1 MSDWIETELAEGQMH
16 DVRHTKRLAR
26 LLDRL
31 SARPVSSIP
40 SACHGWAETVAAY
53 RFLDNPAIGI
63 QDILSGHTHATL
75 ERIRAQAVVLLVQDT
90 TFLDYGTTQPKAG
103 MGTVKIKVHEEYL
116 LHPTVA
122 FTPERVNVGV
132 VGMKVWQRPE
142 QPVAQQRKSKPM
154 AEKESYRW
162 LEGYHCACEVKQA
175 CPATLV
181 VNMADRE
188 GDIQEW
194 FVDVMRR
201 EPGHRAECII
211 RAKENRRLAPGAAQR
226 YLWAEMQ
233 QTGSLGTLTI
243 DLARQPDRPPRP
255 VTLSVTAKPVTFYG
269 ARRPGGKLPPVTV
282 SAVYAQEPSPPEGE
296 EPVEWLLLTS
306 LPVMDFPRAC
316 TVVQWYRCRWEI
328 ELFFRVLKQG
338 CKIEQLRVQTDQR
351 LLNAL
356 AIYLIVAWRIHNI
369 TMASRAYPDVSCEI
383 VFEPREWH
391 TLYTMQHHCYPPPT
405 PPPLREMVRSLAQL
419 GGFLA
424 RKRDGEPGI
433 KTIWQGYQRL
443 HEFIY
448 AVDTYLTVNVVE
460 RSMP

>member
-1 MSDWIETELAEGQMH
+1 
-16 DVRHTKRLAR
+16 
-26 LLDRL
+26 
-31 SARPVSSIP
+31 
-40 SACHGWAETVAAY
+40 
-53 RFLDNPAIGI
+53 
-63 QDILSGHTHATL
+63 
-75 ERIRAQAVVLLVQDT
+75 
-90 TFLDYGTTQPKAG
+90 

-122 FTPERVNVGV
+122 FTPARVNLGV

-142 QPVAQQRKSKPM
+142 QPVAKQRKSKPI

-162 LEGYHCACEVKQA
+162 LEGYQCACAVKQA

-194 FVDVMRR
+194 LVDVLRR
-201 EPGHRAECII
+201 EPGQRAECII

-233 QTGSLGTLTI
+233 QTGALGTLTI

-255 VTLSVTAKPVTFYG
+255 ITLAGTAKPVTFYG
-269 ARRPGGKLPPVTV
+269 ARRPGGKRPPVTV
-282 SAVYAQEPSPPEGE
+282 SAVYAQESSPPQGE
-296 EPVEWLLLTS
+296 APVEWLLLTT
-306 LPVMDFPRAC
+306 LPVTDFLRAC
-316 TVVQWYRCRWEI
+316 TVVHWYRCRWEI
-328 ELFFRVLKQG
+328 EVFFRVLKQG
-338 CKIEQLRVQTDQR
+338 CQIEQLRVQTDQR

-356 AIYLIVAWRIHNI
+356 AMYLIVAWRIHTI
-369 TMASRAYPDVSCEI
+369 TMAGRAYPEVSCEV

-391 TLYTMQHHCYPPPT
+391 MLYTMQHHCPPPPT

-419 GGFLA
+419 GSFLA
-424 RKRDGEPGI
+424 RKGDGEPGL

-443 HEFIY
+443 HDFIY
-448 AVDTYLTVNVVE
+448 AVDTYRIVKGLE
-460 RSMP
+460 RSMG

>member
-1 MSDWIETELAEGQMH
+1 MSDWIEAELAECQMH
-16 DVRHTKRLAR
+16 DARHTKRLAR
-26 LLDRL
+26 LLSRL

-40 SACHGWAETVAAY
+40 AACHGWAETMAAY
-53 RFLDNPAIGI
+53 RFLNNPDISAPE
-63 QDILSGHTHATL
+63 ILSGHTHATL
-75 ERIRAQAVVLLVQDT
+75 ERIRTQEVVLLVQDT
-90 TFLDYGTTQPKAG
+90 TFLNYGTTQPKAG
-103 MGTVKIKVHEEYL
+103 MGTVKIKTREEYL

-122 FTPERVNVGV
+122 FTPERVNLGV
-132 VGMKVWQRPE
+132 IGMKVWQRPE
-142 QPVAQQRKSKPM
+142 QPVAQQRKSKPI
-154 AEKESYRW
+154 AGKESYRW

-181 VNMADRE
+181 VNLADRE

-194 FVDVMRR
+194 FVEVLRR
-201 EPGHRAECII
+201 EPGQRAECII

-233 QTGSLGTLTI
+233 QTCSLGTLTI
-243 DLARQPDRPPRP
+243 ALARQPDRPPRP
-255 VTLSVTAKPVTFYG
+255 VTLAVTAKSVTFYG

-282 SAVYAQEPSPPEGE
+282 SAVYAQEPNPPEGE
-296 EPVEWLLLTS
+296 EAVEWLLLTS
-306 LPVMDFPRAC
+306 LPVTDFPRAC
-316 TVVQWYRCRWEI
+316 LVVQWYRCRWEM

-356 AIYLIVAWRIHNI
+356 ASYVIVAWRLHNI
-369 TMASRAYPDVSCEI
+369 TMAGRAYPEVSCEV
-383 VFEPREWH
+383 VFEPQEWA
-391 TLYTMQHHCYPPPT
+391 TLYTMQHHCHPPPA

-424 RKRDGEPGI
+424 RQGDGEPGI
-433 KTIWQGYQRL
+433 QAIWQGYQRL

-448 AVDTYLTVNVVE
+448 AIETYRTVNAVE
-460 RSMP
+460 RNV

>member
-1 MSDWIETELAEGQMH
+1 MSDWIEAELAEGQMH
-16 DVRHTKRLAR
+16 DARHTKRLAR
-26 LLDRL
+26 RLDRL

-40 SACHGWAETVAAY
+40 TACHGWAETMAAY
-53 RFLDNPAIGI
+53 RFLNNPDISA
-63 QDILSGHTHATL
+63 QEILSGHTHATL
-75 ERIRAQAVVLLVQDT
+75 ERIRTQEVVLLVQDT
-90 TFLDYGTTQPKAG
+90 TFLNYGTTQPKAG
-103 MGTVKIKVHEEYL
+103 MGTVKIKTREEYL
-116 LHPTVA
+116 LHLTVA
-122 FTPERVNVGV
+122 FTPERVNLGV
-132 VGMKVWQRPE
+132 MGMKVWQRPD
-142 QPVAQQRKSKPM
+142 QPVAQQRKRKPIE
-154 AEKESYRW
+154 EKESYRW
-162 LEGYHCACEVKQA
+162 LEGYQDACAVKEA
-175 CPATLV
+175 SPVTLV

-194 FVDVMRR
+194 LVDVLRR
-201 EPGHRAECII
+201 EPGQRAECII
-211 RAKENRRLAPGAAQR
+211 RAKENRRLASGAAQR

-243 DLARQPDRPPRP
+243 DLARQPERPPRP
-255 VTLSVTAKPVTFYG
+255 VTLAVTAKPVTFYG

-282 SAVYAQEPSPPEGE
+282 SAVYAKEANPPEGE
-296 EPVEWLLLTS
+296 ESVEWLLLTS
-306 LPVMDFPRAC
+306 LPVTDFPRAC

-338 CKIEQLRVQTDQR
+338 CQIEQLRVQTEQR

-369 TMASRAYPDVSCEI
+369 TMAGRAYPAMSCEV

-391 TLYTMQHHCYPPPT
+391 TLYTMQHHCHPPPT

-424 RKRDGEPGI
+424 RKHDGEPGI

-443 HEFIY
+443 HEFIC
-448 AVDTYLTVNVVE
+448 AIDTYRTVHAGERNV
-460 RSMP
+460 

>member
-31 SARPVSSIP
+31 SPRPISSIP
-40 SACHGWAETVAAY
+40 AACHGWAETVAAY
-53 RFLDNPAIGI
+53 RFLDNSAIGI

-75 ERIRAQAVVLLVQDT
+75 ERIRAQEVVLLVQDT
-90 TFLDYGTTQPKAG
+90 TFLDDGTTHPTGG
-103 MGTVKIKVHEEYL
+103 MGTVKIKVHDEYL
-116 LHPTVA
+116 LHLTVA
-122 FTPERVNVGV
+122 FASTRVNLGV
-132 VGMKVWQRPE
+132 VGMKVWQRLE
-142 QPVAQQRKSKPM
+142 QPVAKQRKSKPI

-162 LEGYHCACEVKQA
+162 LEGYQCACAVKQA

-181 VNMADRE
+181 VSMADRE
-188 GDIQEW
+188 GDIQAW
-194 FVDVMRR
+194 LVDVLRR
-201 EPGHRAECII
+201 EPGQRAECII

-233 QTGSLGTLTI
+233 QTDALGTLTI

-255 VTLSVTAKPVTFYG
+255 VTLAVTAKPVTFYG

-282 SAVYAQEPSPPEGE
+282 SAVYAQESSPPQGE
-296 EPVEWLLLTS
+296 APVEWLLLTS
-306 LPVMDFPRAC
+306 LPVTDLPRAC

-338 CKIEQLRVQTDQR
+338 CQIEQLRVQTDPR
-351 LLNAL
+351 LVNAW

-369 TMASRAYPDVSCEI
+369 TMAGRAYPEVSCE
-383 VFEPREWH
+383 VVLAPREWH
-391 TLYTMQHHCYPPPT
+391 TLYTMQHHCRPPPT

-424 RKRDGEPGI
+424 RKGDGEPGL

-443 HEFIY
+443 HDFIY
-448 AVDTYLTVNVVE
+448 AVDTYQTVNGVE
-460 RSMP
+460 RSRC